1 MLRAICPRWTCLA
14 HVTLLDDTNP
24 IPAGTVPAL
33 AAGMAG
39 VVLAGAGLAATTA
52 LGPAAATAAAVT
64 YAIAG
69 AIVVATIARSH
80 RATVFGAPN
89 IVTLAR
95 VAATALVTGYTVDV
109 LSGLAPSAG
118 LATAFAALAGL
129 AILADGIDG
138 WLARTRGP
146 ATAFGARFD
155 MEVDALLLLALSVL
169 AFGLGKAG
177 AWVILI
183 GAMRYVFVL
192 AGILFPWLDAPLP
205 PSFRRKAVCVVQGGV
220 LTALALPVVS
230 GSFALALAVVA
241 LAALAWSFAV
251 DVAWLAVRRPR
262 PQ

>member
-1 MLRAICPRWTCLA
+1 
-14 HVTLLDDTNP
+14 VTLLHDSAP

-52 LGPAAATAAAVT
+52 LGPAAAAAAAVT
-64 YAIAG
+64 YAVVG
-69 AIVVATIARSH
+69 AIVAATIARTH
-80 RATVFGAPN
+80 RAAVFGAPN
-89 IVTLAR
+89 AVTLAR
-95 VAATALVTGYTVDV
+95 VAATALVSGYTVDV
-109 LSGLAPSAG
+109 LSGLVPSAG

-183 GAMRYVFVL
+183 GAMRYVFVA
-192 AGILFPWLDAPLP
+192 AGVVFAWLDAPLP
-205 PSFRRKAVCVVQGGV
+205 PSFRRKAVCVLQGGA
-220 LTALALPVVS
+220 LTALALPAVA
-230 GSFALALAVVA
+230 GPPALALAAVA
-241 LAALAWSFAV
+241 VAALAWSFAV
-251 DVAWLAVRRPR
+251 DVAWLAARRSQSR
-262 PQ
+262 